1 MRSEAAAAGFYKSE
15 EIGNKNYP
23 RIQLLTIEDI
33 LNGKKIDCPHYA
45 MKEGNVSLKR
55 APKKEIEK
63 EETGKQLKLT

>member
-45 MKEGNVSLKR
+45 MKEGMFH
-55 APKKEIEK
+55 
-63 EETGKQLKLT
+63 